1 MTSYVS
7 TIIICAVLV
16 LIAFF
21 AIRNYIKKLSNGCC
35 GAESDGIKKVKTS
48 DTNKNN
54 YPFSKTIEIEGMTC
68 KNCATRVENA
78 FNSIDGFYA
87 SVNLKKNQATILMKE
102 NKDDALLR
110 QIVRDAGYKPI
121 SVH

>member
-1 MTSYVS
+1 
-7 TIIICAVLV
+7 
-16 LIAFF
+16 
-21 AIRNYIKKLSNGCC
+21 
-35 GAESDGIKKVKTS
+35 
-48 DTNKNN
+48 
-54 YPFSKTIEIEGMTC
+54 MTC

-121 SVH
+121 SIH

>member
-1 MTSYVS
+1 MPSYVS

-35 GAESDGIKKVKTS
+35 GAESDGIQKVKPS

-54 YPFSKTIEIEGMTC
+54 YPFSKTIEIEGMT
-68 KNCATRVENA
+68 
-78 FNSIDGFYA
+78 
-87 SVNLKKNQATILMKE
+87 
-102 NKDDALLR
+102 
-110 QIVRDAGYKPI
+110 
-121 SVH
+121 

>member
-1 MTSYVS
+1 MPSYVS

-35 GAESDGIKKVKTS
+35 GAEGDGIQKVKPS

-54 YPFSKTIEIEGMTC
+54 YPFSKTIEIEGITC
-68 KNCATRVENA
+68 KTVPQEWKM
-78 FNSIDGFYA
+78 
-87 SVNLKKNQATILMKE
+87 LLILLMVST
-102 NKDDALLR
+102 
-110 QIVRDAGYKPI
+110 QV
-121 SVH
+121 

>member
-1 MTSYVS
+1 MPSYVS

-48 DTNKNN
+48 DINKNN
-54 YPFSKTIEIEGMTC
+54 LEEI
-68 KNCATRVENA
+68 
-78 FNSIDGFYA
+78 
-87 SVNLKKNQATILMKE
+87 
-102 NKDDALLR
+102 
-110 QIVRDAGYKPI
+110 GYKLE
-121 SVH
+121 VRVLKDQHLYYQKLML